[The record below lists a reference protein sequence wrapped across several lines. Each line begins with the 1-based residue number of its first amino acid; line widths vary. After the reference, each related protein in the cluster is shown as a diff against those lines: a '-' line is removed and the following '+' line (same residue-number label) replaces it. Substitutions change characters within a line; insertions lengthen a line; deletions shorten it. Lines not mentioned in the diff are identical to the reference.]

1 MLIPFGAIAHRWIRR
16 LCWIVLACSVLAFVA
31 APALSATLTRSMS
44 ANTGF
49 LTDPFLQ
56 NPTETSVRV
65 VWFTEFAGVQHR
77 LAYGENLNRQAV
89 ATTTQLSRTRED
101 ANSHVEGS
109 EKLQT
114 PTRREIWRHE
124 AEATGLTPGRRV
136 PYRVTSVR
144 EDGQGIDSD
153 TFTLA
158 PLPKPGQP
166 LQILLTS
173 DHQLKPMTAANLQK
187 VVETVGRVDA
197 VFLAGDLVNVP
208 DRASEWF
215 DDHRGGAFFPCLQGR
230 AGYEVK
236 ANGKTARYTG
246 GQLIQNAPLF
256 TAIGNHEVMGRF
268 STDTP
273 LKAQFNDTI
282 PRPVADT
289 FYAQNTKAYNPIG
302 DPNIQ
307 QAWIQA
313 NSFNTDTYREI
324 FSLPKNQE
332 GDESYYAVSFGDIR
346 LVVLY
351 VTNMWRKPNLKPSG
365 TGRYYEDRDNLDNP
379 RQWGYGQH
387 IFHPIHRGSRQYRW
401 LEKELESPEFQQ
413 SKYKIVMFHHPP
425 HSLGDNI
432 VPPFTD
438 PVQAIVRDESGE
450 IQQVRYDYPKD
461 ADYIIRDVV
470 PLLEQHDVQLVFYGH
485 SHLWNRFTSS
495 GGMHFLETSNVG
507 NTYGA
512 NWQQSNRKVPQDSDN
527 YVAQGDPN
535 GLDPAIPTIAP
546 LADENGTPLP
556 YLASND
562 ITAFSIFNT
571 GTGTVTS
578 YRFDTRQPDSQVI
591 AFDRFELK
599 PAPGANNRAIALIVT
614 CLAVIVGVVA
624 IAWHFSDKF

>member
-16 LCWIVLACSVLAFVA
+16 LCLAVLICSALAFVA
-31 APALSATLTRSMS
+31 APSLSATPTRSMS

-89 ATTTQLSRTRED
+89 ATTTQLSRSRED
-101 ANSHVEGS
+101 ANSHLEGS
-109 EKLQT
+109 ENFQT
-114 PTRREIWRHE
+114 PTRRDIWRHE
-124 AEATGLTPGRRV
+124 AEVTGLTPGRRV

-158 PLPKPGQP
+158 PLPQPGQP

-197 VFLAGDLVNVP
+197 VFLAGDLVNIP

-215 DDHRGGAFFPCLQGR
+215 DDNRGGAFFPCLQGR

-236 ANGKTARYTG
+236 ANGTTARYTG

-268 STDTP
+268 STEMP
-273 LKAQFNDTI
+273 LGAQFNDTI
-282 PRPVADT
+282 PRHVADT

-302 DPNIQ
+302 DPTIQ

-313 NSFNTDTYREI
+313 KSFNTDTYREI
-324 FSLPKNQE
+324 FSLPKNQD

-365 TGRYYEDRDNLDNP
+365 TGRYYEDRDHLDHP
-379 RQWGYGQH
+379 QQWGYGQH
-387 IFHPIHRGSRQYRW
+387 IFHPINRGSRQYRW
-401 LEKELESPEFQQ
+401 LEKELESSEFQQ
-413 SKYKIVMFHHPP
+413 AKYKIVMFHHPP

-438 PVQAIVRDESGE
+438 PVQTIARDENDK

-512 NWQQSNRKVPQDSDN
+512 NWQQSSRKVPQDSDN

-535 GLDPAIPTIAP
+535 GLDPVVPTIAP
-546 LADENGTPLP
+546 LTDKNGTPLP
-556 YLASND
+556 YLASNE

-578 YRFDTRQPDSQVI
+578 YRFDTRQPDSPAV
-591 AFDRFELK
+591 AFDRFELT
-599 PAPGANNRAIALIVT
+599 PAPGSNHRAIALIVT

-624 IAWHFSDKF
+624 IAWQVSDKF